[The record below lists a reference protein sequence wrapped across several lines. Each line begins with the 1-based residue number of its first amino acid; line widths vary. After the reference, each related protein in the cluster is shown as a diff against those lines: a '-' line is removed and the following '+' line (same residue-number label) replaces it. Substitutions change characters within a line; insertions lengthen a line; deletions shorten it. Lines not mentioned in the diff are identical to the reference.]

1 MCMGQVISMEKVEV
15 ERVDSEEEEAVPA
28 EQGLVA
34 WVKDAV
40 GHPWAVVVSVEPGA
54 PTPWAEEWQRRAVD
68 HL

>member
-1 MCMGQVISMEKVEV
+1 
-15 ERVDSEEEEAVPA
+15 
-28 EQGLVA
+28 
-34 WVKDAV
+34 V